1 MRQEIFELFRNKES
15 ITSTQEGEQL
25 ERAIKKLEKNVS
37 ANSNKLGNA
46 FERIESISAS
56 IDGHMDL
63 VNAEV
68 NKGIAKI
75 VSFVNEKVSRPLS
88 EAISNLG
95 EKTDNLS

>member
-1 MRQEIFELFRNKES
+1 
-15 ITSTQEGEQL
+15 
-25 ERAIKKLEKNVS
+25 
-37 ANSNKLGNA
+37 
-46 FERIESISAS
+46 
-56 IDGHMDL
+56 MDL